1 MNPTEYGLTI
11 LVEIKQLLEELV
23 DKTSVKSNIHTTISF
38 DTNTSIHLHR
48 DVHELLGLPKGFYAN
63 NMTILDLG
71 GGFDF
76 SINGE
81 TTLITAKVNM
91 KISDEEIYKIEIIP
105 ASIAGTAKIRF
116 GSYIYGRH

>member
-1 MNPTEYGLTI
+1 MDP
-11 LVEIKQLLEELV
+11 EIKKLELLFDIKLLLKELV

-38 DTNTSIHLHR
+38 DTNTSTHLHR
-48 DVHELLGLPKGFYAN
+48 DVHELLGLSKGFYAN
-63 NMTILDLG
+63 NMTILDIG